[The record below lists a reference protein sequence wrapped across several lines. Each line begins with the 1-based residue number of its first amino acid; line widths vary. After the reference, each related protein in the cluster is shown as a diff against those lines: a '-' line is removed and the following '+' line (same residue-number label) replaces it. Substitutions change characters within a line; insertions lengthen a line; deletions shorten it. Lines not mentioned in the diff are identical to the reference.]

1 MALSGRRLRRALW
14 FVAATAL
21 AVAFFWSATAYAV
34 YRATSPPHLATL
46 LFCDEAARIGDP
58 LGISLHVV
66 LRKLYSVVAFALVCG
81 AWMCALRPSRA
92 RLWWA
97 SIVLGAVY
105 SAAIEVAQAYEG
117 STEGLAWNA
126 FDVVCG
132 ALGGAL
138 AAAALT
144 RFGAQRTPRR
154 AGRIPSE

>member
-1 MALSGRRLRRALW
+1 MAHSGPRLRRALW

-21 AVAFFWSATAYAV
+21 AVAFFWSATTYEV
-34 YRATSPPHLATL
+34 YRATSPPHVATM
-46 LFCDEAARIGDP
+46 LFGDEAARFGDP

-81 AWMCALRPSRA
+81 AWMCALRPPRA
-92 RLWWA
+92 RLVWA
-97 SIVLGAVY
+97 SIALGAVY
-105 SAAIEVAQAYEG
+105 SAAIEVTQAYEG

-138 AAAALT
+138 AAAILI
-144 RFGAQRTPRR
+144 RFGGRRTSRR
-154 AGRIPSE
+154 APRIPGG